1 MSYSAG
7 AQIPY
12 YGLADLA
19 VASTLWRP
27 NEIGPTPKTRDDR
40 GLIMAYAMWPVSVNN
55 LKIITSIL
63 NRVAEIAPE
72 TVLHCQRWI
81 DEIEELDEQW
91 SGKIADGTAHLG
103 NASSYEGPIPG
114 KTLTRDDMKSKADVL
129 EWNTDLQRVK
139 YSTGNP
145 AGTEGAVIS
154 QRIEFLKARLLRTLG
169 IDPLNGSCAMLR
181 RS

>member
-1 MSYSAG
+1 M
-7 AQIPY
+7 
-12 YGLADLA
+12 
-19 VASTLWRP
+19 
-27 NEIGPTPKTRDDR
+27 
-40 GLIMAYAMWPVSVNN
+40 
-55 LKIITSIL
+55 
-63 NRVAEIAPE
+63 
-72 TVLHCQRWI
+72 LHCQRWI
-81 DEIEELDEQW
+81 DEIEDLDEQW

-139 YSTGNP
+139 YTTGN
-145 AGTEGAVIS
+145 ADGTEGAVIS

-169 IDPLNGSCAMLR
+169 IDPLDGGGGVLR